1 MMCQEVD
8 DTRHRLLEAAGEIFA
23 EKGFSAATVR
33 EICERAGANIA
44 AVNYHFR
51 DKEHVYI
58 EVIRH
63 AHHGGVENLPPE
75 WKPGTPPAVK
85 LREYIR
91 HMLTRILEDE
101 RPVWHAQ
108 LILREM
114 TEPTQACVA
123 LVKSYLRPRYD
134 RLDEIITELVSAE
147 TSATDRHLIAFSIVG
162 QCLHSKVL
170 KPIGPLLV
178 GEAEYRTYDVAR
190 LAYHVAQCSLAALG
204 HGKSVW
210 ARLSH

>member
-8 DTRHRLLEAAGEIFA
+8 DTRHRLLQVAGEVFA
-23 EKGFSAATVR
+23 ENGFSAATVR

-51 DKEHVYI
+51 DKEHLYI

-63 AHHGGVENLPPE
+63 AHHGGVEDLPPE
-75 WKPGTPPAVK
+75 WKLGTPPAVK

-108 LILREM
+108 LMLREM

-123 LVKSYLRPRYD
+123 LVESYLRPRYD
-134 RLDEIITELVSAE
+134 RLDEVITELVSAE

-162 QCLHSKVL
+162 QCLHFKVL
-170 KPIGPLLV
+170 RRIGPLLV

-190 LAYHVAQCSLAALG
+190 LANHVAQFSLAALG
-204 HGKSVW
+204 HGRPPW
-210 ARLSH
+210 AGSSR

>member
-8 DTRHRLLEAAGEIFA
+8 DTRHRLLQVAGEVFA
-23 EKGFSAATVR
+23 ENGFSAATVR

-51 DKEHVYI
+51 DKEHLYI

-63 AHHGGVENLPPE
+63 AHHGGVEDLPPE
-75 WKPGTPPAVK
+75 WKLGTPPAVK

-108 LILREM
+108 LMLREM

-123 LVKSYLRPRYD
+123 LVESYLRPRYD
-134 RLDEIITELVSAE
+134 RLDEVITELVSAE

-162 QCLHSKVL
+162 QCLHFKVL

-190 LAYHVAQCSLAALG
+190 LANHVAQFSLAALG
-204 HGKSVW
+204 HGRPPW
-210 ARLSH
+210 AGSSR